1 MRVEMTL
8 FASVALFAAPSVF
21 AQTSAPAKLPDN
33 VRSDPVS
40 LRQLSTSFEE
50 LAARVR
56 PAVVQIFSTGYAAA
70 EEGEGTN
77 TGTLLERQRS
87 TGSGVILA
95 ADGYIVTNNH
105 VVQGARKIEV
115 RLPSLS
121 RAKAQ
126 ESTVPAR
133 LVGADRESDL
143 AVVKIDAKDLPRLV
157 LADSNDL
164 RQGQFVMAFG
174 NPLGLEGSV
183 STGIVSSTARRLKPE
198 DASVYVQTDAPINPG
213 NSGGPLVD
221 VEGRMVGINTFI
233 LTQSGGSEG
242 LGFAIPSNVVRNVYD
257 QIRKDG
263 HVHRGQIGIYT
274 QTITPAMAKGLKL
287 PMDWGVIAS
296 DVMPDGPAEKAGM
309 KPGDIIMTLNGR
321 VMEDAP
327 QLETAVNRL
336 KLSEVV
342 DLSVW
347 REGQT
352 LKISIPVIEREDDPQ
367 RFADMVN
374 PEDNLVPKLGIL
386 GIEIN
391 NKLSEMLPELR
402 HQYGIVVAAR
412 TANAPYSG
420 GALEPGDV
428 IYEINHTL
436 TLTIKTLRETLDA
449 MKSGD
454 PAVLQI
460 ERSGKLM
467 LIALEL
473 E

>member
-1 MRVEMTL
+1 
-8 FASVALFAAPSVF
+8 
-21 AQTSAPAKLPDN
+21 
-33 VRSDPVS
+33 VS

-56 PAVVQIFSTGYAAA
+56 PGVVQIFSTGYAAA

-87 TGSGVILA
+87 TGSGVILT

-105 VVQGARKIEV
+105 VVQGARRIEV
-115 RLPSLS
+115 RLVS
-121 RAKAQ
+121 RGLNASR
-126 ESTVPAR
+126 ESSTVPAK
-133 LVGADRESDL
+133 LVGADHESDL
-143 AVVKIDAKDLPRLV
+143 AVLKIDAKDLPRLP
-157 LADSNDL
+157 LGDSNDL
-164 RQGQFVMAFG
+164 RQGQLVMAFG

-198 DASVYVQTDAPINPG
+198 DTAVYVQTDAPINPG

-221 VEGRMVGINTFI
+221 TEGRVVGINTFI
-233 LTQSGGSEG
+233 LSQSGGSEG
-242 LGFAIPSNVVRNVYD
+242 LGFAIPSNVVRNIYD

-263 HVHRGQIGIYT
+263 HVHRGQIGIYA
-274 QTITPAMAKGLKL
+274 QTITPILAKGLKL

-296 DVMPDGPAEKAGM
+296 DIMPDGPAEKAGM
-309 KPGDIIMTLNGR
+309 KPGDIIVSLNGR
-321 VMEDAP
+321 TMEDAP

-342 DLSVW
+342 TVAILRDGNKMQFTVA
-347 REGQT
+347 
-352 LKISIPVIEREDDPQ
+352 VIEREDDPQ

-374 PEDNLVPKLGIL
+374 PEDNLVLKLGIL

-391 NKLSEMLPELR
+391 DKLSAMLPELR

-420 GALEPGDV
+420 GALEVGDV
-428 IYEINHTL
+428 IYEINHGL
-436 TLTIKTLRETLDA
+436 TLTIKTLRETLDKL
-449 MKSGD
+449 KSGE
-454 PAVLQI
+454 PVVLQI
-460 ERSGKLM
+460 ERGGKLM
-467 LIALEL
+467 YITLEL
-473 E
+473 G

>member
-1 MRVEMTL
+1 MRAKMTL
-8 FASVALFAAPSVF
+8 FVNAALLAAPFVF
-21 AQTSAPAKLPDN
+21 AQSSAPAKLPDN
-33 VRSDPVS
+33 VRNDPVS
-40 LRQLSTSFEE
+40 LRQLSASFEE

-77 TGTLLERQRS
+77 TGALLERQRS
-87 TGSGVILA
+87 TGSGVILT

-115 RLPSLS
+115 RLPTRS
-121 RAKAQ
+121 RAAAQ
-126 ESTVPAR
+126 DSTVSAR
-133 LVGADRESDL
+133 LVGADHESDL
-143 AVVKIDAKDLPRLV
+143 AVIKIDAKDLPRLA
-157 LADSNDL
+157 LGDSNDL
-164 RQGQFVMAFG
+164 RQGQLVMAFG

-183 STGIVSSTARRLKPE
+183 SGIVSSTARRLKPE
-198 DASVYVQTDAPINPG
+198 DAAVYVQTDAPINPG

-221 VEGRMVGINTFI
+221 VEGRVVGINTFI
-233 LTQSGGSEG
+233 LSQSGGSEG
-242 LGFAIPSNVVRNVYD
+242 LGFAIPSNLVRNIYE

-263 HVHRGQIGIYT
+263 HVHRGQIGIYV
-274 QTITPAMAKGLKL
+274 QTITPVMAKGLKL

-296 DVMPDGPAEKAGM
+296 DIMPDGPAEKAGL
-309 KPGDIIMTLNGR
+309 KSGDIILTLNGR
-321 VMEDAP
+321 TMEDAP
-327 QLETAVNRL
+327 QLENAVNRL
-336 KLSEVV
+336 KLTEAV

-352 LKISIPVIEREDDPQ
+352 LKFTVPVIEREDDPQ

-391 NKLSEMLPELR
+391 DKLSEMLPELR

-428 IYEINHTL
+428 IYEINHTP
-436 TLTIKTLRETLDA
+436 TLTIKTLRETLDS

-467 LIALEL
+467 LIAIEL